1 MQQFIEKYGEQ
12 VLGALS
18 GFDRLVFR
26 ATPRRLN
33 IYCRDPGRGIVVAKG
48 MEEYLWQNKI
58 HFKDFGEHVHRISGR
73 IKDRFLKPFQE
84 RKLPV
89 IFVRDPKADKDQ
101 LARELAAKHRI
112 ESGLVC
118 ALSTMEPS
126 PTFEYAKS
134 RIASRIRPCHVLYQY
149 QKHPELGWLY
159 ARIQTWFPFH
169 IQVGMNGREWL
180 ARQMEKEG
188 LGYQQQGNCFPFI
201 QDYPRAQQ
209 LLDEQ
214 LKTNWAELL
223 NGFGA
228 QLNPLHEEIFQ
239 RYPTENYWT
248 CYQSEWAT
256 DIVFREAKFLKR
268 LMSMLVPHGM
278 LTFSSADVL
287 RYFSKR
293 LKKSGEIPDRFN
305 GQLQANL
312 KQYREGERV
321 KFWMQGNSTKFY
333 DKAYTERGSVLR
345 AAETT
350 TNNVSV
356 FRSYRPKQGGP
367 PEDLQ
372 WRSMRKGIAD
382 LHRRAEIS
390 QHVNDRLINA
400 LASVDDSRTL
410 EELIAS
416 LQQPVTWKQ
425 RRVRALR
432 PFAEDRQLLETVNHG
447 DFLINGFRNRDLQA
461 VLYREPAN
469 SPVEKRRRSAAVSR
483 KLRMLRAHGIIR
495 KVPHTHRYLVA
506 PDARTT
512 LVAILSSARTSLNQ
526 LNELQR
532 RAA

>member
-1 MQQFIEKYGEQ
+1 MQQFIEKYREEI
-12 VLGALS
+12 LGTLC

-33 IYCRDPGRGIVVAKG
+33 HFYLDPSRKIVVAKG
-48 MEEYLWQNKI
+48 MEEYLWQNKV
-58 HFKDFGEHVHRISGR
+58 HFKDYGQHVQRVSGR
-73 IKDRFLKPFQE
+73 VKDRFLEPFRRQN
-84 RKLPV
+84 LPV
-89 IFVRDPKADKDQ
+89 LFVPDPKVDKDQ
-101 LARELAAKHRI
+101 LARETAAQHKI

-118 ALSTMEPS
+118 AISTMEPS
-126 PTFEYAKS
+126 PTFEYVKS
-134 RIASRIRPCHVLYQY
+134 RISSRVRPCHVLYQY
-149 QKHPELGWLY
+149 QKHPDLGWLY

-180 ARQMEKEG
+180 ARQMDQQR
-188 LGYQQQGNCFPFI
+188 LRYQQQGNCFPFI
-201 QDYPRAQQ
+201 EDYQRAQQ
-209 LLDEQ
+209 LLDQQ

-223 NGFGA
+223 NGFGR

-239 RYPTENYWT
+239 HYPTENYWT

-256 DIVFREAKFLKR
+256 DIVFGKPEFLKR
-268 LMSMLVPHGM
+268 LMSVLVPHGM
-278 LTFSSADVL
+278 LSFSSADVL
-287 RYFSKR
+287 RYFGKR

-350 TNNVSV
+350 TNNVGV
-356 FRSYRPKQGGP
+356 FKSYRPKQGGP
-367 PEDLQ
+367 PDDLQ
-372 WRSMRKGIAD
+372 WRQMRKGIAD

-400 LASVDDSRTL
+400 LASVDDSRRL
-410 EELIAS
+410 EELIVS
-416 LQQPVTWKQ
+416 LQQPATWKQ

-432 PFAEDRQLLETVNHG
+432 PFAEDRPILEAVQQGN
-447 DFLINGFRNRDLQA
+447 FLINGFRNRDLQA
-461 VLYREPAN
+461 ILYTKPAE
-469 SPVEKRRRSAAVSR
+469 SPQQQRRRSAAISR

-495 KVPHTHRYLVA
+495 KVSHTHRYLVA
-506 PDARTT
+506 PEARTI
-512 LVAILSSARTSLNQ
+512 LIAILTSARTSLNQ
-526 LNELQR
+526 INELR
-532 RAA
+532 NKIA